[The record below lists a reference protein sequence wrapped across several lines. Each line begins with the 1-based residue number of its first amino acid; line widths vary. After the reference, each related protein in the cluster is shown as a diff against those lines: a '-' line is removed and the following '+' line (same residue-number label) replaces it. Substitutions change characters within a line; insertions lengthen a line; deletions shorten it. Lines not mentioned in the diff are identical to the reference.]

1 MKIGNKEI
9 GSDKPTYFIADIAAN
24 HDGDLSRALE
34 LISLAK
40 ASGADAAKFQHF
52 RAEHIVS
59 DKGFRELSE
68 LESHQTKWEKSVF
81 EVYRD
86 ASLPW
91 EWTNTLAEH
100 AQKVG
105 IHFFTSPYDFE
116 AIDFVD
122 EFVPA
127 YKIGSGDIT
136 WLDAIER
143 ISSKGK
149 PVILA
154 TGAASL
160 LEVHQAVERI
170 EKYNVSYS
178 VMQCNT
184 NYTGADKNLGHIN
197 LNVLSTYK
205 NNFPNAILGLSD
217 HTHGST
223 TVLGAVALGARIIE
237 KHFTDD
243 VSRSGPDHHFSMTP
257 KTWSE
262 MVLRT
267 REMESALGSNV
278 KEVEENEKETVI
290 IQRRGLR
297 YSRPMRAGDFI
308 MEDDIVALRP
318 ATPGAHTP
326 NQMNEVVGKKLLV
339 DVEFHESIRAN
350 EIA

>member
-1 MKIGNKEI
+1 MKIGNQEI
-9 GSDKPTYFIADIAAN
+9 GIDKPTYFIADIAAN
-24 HDGDLSRALE
+24 HDGELSRALD

-40 ASGADAAKFQHF
+40 TSGADAAKFQHF

-68 LESHQTKWEKSVF
+68 LKSHQSNWGKSVY
-81 EVYRD
+81 EVYRE

-91 EWTNTLAEH
+91 AWTTTLAEH
-100 AQKVG
+100 AKKVG

-136 WLDAIER
+136 WLDAIDR
-143 ISSKGK
+143 VSSKAK

-160 LEVHQAVERI
+160 LEVRQAVKVI
-170 EKYNVSYS
+170 EKYKVPFSI
-178 VMQCNT
+178 MQCNT
-184 NYTGADKNLGHIN
+184 NYTGSDRNLDYIN
-197 LNVLSTYK
+197 LNVLNTYK
-205 NNFPNAILGLSD
+205 HEFPNAILGLSD

-262 MVLRT
+262 MIKHT
-267 REMESALGSNV
+267 REMECALGSEI
-278 KEVEENEKETVI
+278 KKVEDNERETVVL
-290 IQRRGLR
+290 QRRGLR
-297 YSRPMRAGDFI
+297 YSHPMRAG
-308 MEDDIVALRP
+308 EVVTKDDVVALRP
-318 ATPGAHTP
+318 ATPGSYSP
-326 NQMNEVVGKKLLV
+326 NQMHEVIGKKILV
-339 DVEFHESIRAN
+339 NVDFHTPIRPSDFR
-350 EIA
+350 